1 MFKTPQASIT
11 TITDFCSTGL
21 IGAGVCIGIVFGALI
36 LVGGGAINPFLKEQV
51 FSYIFFYLLLAS
63 TKSMLYVYCFFLLN
77 STKQ

>member
-36 LVGGGAINPFLKEQV
+36 LVGGGGAINPFLKEQV
-51 FSYIFFYLLLAS
+51 FSYIFFIY
-63 TKSMLYVYCFFLLN
+63 Y
-77 STKQ
+77 